1 MVARLKDKGTDELSS
16 FKTRVLRLAALKR
29 ISQADASNLVRMVN
43 ELEAYVIRMDEKPNK
58 ERQWL

>member
-1 MVARLKDKGTDELSS
+1 MVARLKDKGANELAS

-43 ELEAYVIRMDEKPNK
+43 EIDAYVIKMDEKPNK
-58 ERQWL
+58 ELEWL